1 MVLSPR
7 LEDGTNGDS
16 KPRSCSAAAAAKG
29 CPSNGEGSIQ
39 EINPTPRRKMIAF
52 TWLLANRGNR
62 KKKRRRQGELRAQAV
77 VTSSHL
83 SEEETQKRTQHFESS
98 SL

>member
-1 MVLSPR
+1 M
-7 LEDGTNGDS
+7 GTANEGA
-16 KPRSCSAAAAAKG
+16 CSAAAAAKG

-39 EINPTPRRKMIAF
+39 ENNPTPRRKMIAF

-83 SEEETQKRTQHFESS
+83 SEEETQKRTQHFESFG
-98 SL
+98 LCEP